1 MTGFGSILGLYARKA
16 LAYRWIVM
24 VPTVLVFALVT
35 FYLMIQPDVYES
47 EALLMAPIVRPDSG
61 SASQDARDM
70 QKATLRSASER
81 LLSTRMLLHVIDEV
95 DPYPELREEKGAE
108 AALEMLRRKLR
119 IEVNNRSNVITV
131 QCSHSLGQH
140 PAEMAAKIVNSL
152 TQEFIQVQR
161 DAIRNKVSFQKQ
173 FLDTEKIRLRTLLD
187 QSQARYDAFKA
198 KHAGELPDDVT
209 ANKEE
214 IDRLNRQII
223 DHRMTK
229 RNYQFQVDALNREL
243 KQLDTELMLAAEGG
257 DSSRT
262 SSVGTS
268 KRMLQSLR
276 LELKLLE
283 NKYEAGNPK
292 IEAKKAEIEAV
303 EQQIEEERSNV
314 GDDRGRKSREEYIR
328 YVMDYNRKLIHS
340 FQAEIVNLDK
350 QVTKAQQRVEAAHRR
365 NLTAATLEG
374 TTLSLQRDLGD
385 SEKKYEAIL
394 MRHAQALERSNYDKY
409 QGTAPIQ
416 VEQSAFVPSKPAS
429 PDRLLTSLIG
439 LVLGL
444 GIGVGLAVALGRMDP
459 SYQRPEELRSLL
471 PGAVLVTIPEVR
483 AGGARAGRAIM
494 GVLGGLLLIGIFC
507 ATLAVLGIQAGW
519 WGEPEM
525 IRVLTNLR

>member
-1 MTGFGSILGLYARKA
+1 MTGFGSILGQYARKA

-47 EALLMAPIVRPDSG
+47 SAQLMAPIVRPDSG
-61 SASQDARDM
+61 QASVDAREV
-70 QKATLRSASER
+70 QKNTLRSASER

-95 DPYPELREEKGAE
+95 DPYPKLREEKGAE
-108 AALEMLRRKLR
+108 ATVDQLRRKLR
-119 IEVNNRSNVITV
+119 IDVNNRSSVITV
-131 QCSHSLGQH
+131 LCSHSEGQH

-173 FLDTEKIRLRTLLD
+173 FLDTEKIRLRKLLD
-187 QSQARYDAFKA
+187 QAQAHYDAFKA
-198 KHAGELPDDVT
+198 KHAGELPDDV
-209 ANKEE
+209 ADNKAE

-229 RNYQFQVDALNREL
+229 RSYQFQIDSLNREL
-243 KQLDTELMLAAEGG
+243 KQLDTELMLLADGG
-257 DSSRT
+257 DAKGAST
-262 SSVGTS
+262 IGTS
-268 KRMLQSLR
+268 KRMLQALR

-283 NKYEAGNPK
+283 NKYESGNSK
-292 IEAKKAEIEAV
+292 IEAKKAEIKAV
-303 EQQIEEERSNV
+303 EQQIEEERSHPA
-314 GDDRGRKSREEYIR
+314 DDRGRKSREEYTR
-328 YVMDYNRKLIHS
+328 YVMDYNRKLIHT
-340 FQAEIVNLDK
+340 FQSEIVNLDK
-350 QVTKAQQRVEAAHRR
+350 QIAKAQQRVEGAHQR

-374 TTLSLQRDLGD
+374 TALSMQRDVTEARTKYD
-385 SEKKYEAIL
+385 SIL
-394 MRHAQALERSNYDKY
+394 LRHQQASERSNYDKY

-416 VEQSAFVPSKPAS
+416 IAQSAFVPGKPAS

-444 GIGVGLAVALGRMDP
+444 GIGVGLAVALSRLDR

-483 AGGARAGRAIM
+483 SGGARAGRAIM
-494 GVLGGLLLIGIFC
+494 GVLGGLLLIGTFC
-507 ATLAVLGIQAGW
+507 ATLAILGIQAGW

-525 IRVLTNLR
+525 IRILTNLR